1 MALELTLAQ
10 AKSKPA
16 NFMYLWASDEFL
28 MAIPRKH
35 ALIIKQKQLNERLL
49 LARSAEKFNT
59 TKEAY
64 ENAIRAEFI
73 KQFGITPAQALD
85 RLAKGEK
92 VCGKDWAAGIYGVG
106 AISTRKF
113 KDGYSVGETSGY
125 IIDPNGDIC
134 PADDIIY
141 GEDGTASQIVYYDN
155 TSGMTY
161 VSEKNKKGKWYA
173 KSYSDANGNMF
184 KPNGSAMSGADAGS
198 VWETVDLSFDWIQKI
213 INWILSLFNISTE
226 TQEQLTPDNT
236 LPNQKTDGFVYESGI
251 SEAGMIALALLAGG
265 TILATS
271 KKKSK

>member
-16 NFMYLWASDEFL
+16 NFMYLWADNDFL
-28 MAIPRKH
+28 SAIPQKH
-35 ALIIKQKQLNERLL
+35 AFVIRKKQLNQKILL
-49 LARSAEKFNT
+49 DRSAKKFNT
-59 TKEAY
+59 TREVYYKAIEEAFTNQFKMHPY
-64 ENAIRAEFI
+64 NALV
-73 KQFGITPAQALD
+73 K
-85 RLAKGEK
+85 LAMGES
-92 VCGKDWAAGIYGVG
+92 VAGKDWEKGIYGVG
-106 AISTRKF
+106 AIPTRKF
-113 KDGYSVGETSGY
+113 KTGCSVNESNGW
-125 IIDPNGDIC
+125 IIDEYGNSYSPE
-134 PADDIIY
+134 DIIT
-141 GEDGTASQIVYYDN
+141 GEDGNPFQIVAYDN
-155 TSGMTY
+155 TTGMTY

-173 KSYSDANGNMF
+173 KSYSDADGNMF

-213 INWILSLFNISTE
+213 INWILSLFNISTD